1 MERKIQILMCQ
12 YFQSWPGFDSLERVF
27 SEYNGLNPRD
37 SSLIGWGVPVI
48 DIVLKLPR

>member
-12 YFQSWPGFDSLERVF
+12 YFQSWPGLDSLERAF

-37 SSLIGWGVPVI
+37 SSLTGGGVPVI
-48 DIVLKLPR
+48 DIVLKLSR